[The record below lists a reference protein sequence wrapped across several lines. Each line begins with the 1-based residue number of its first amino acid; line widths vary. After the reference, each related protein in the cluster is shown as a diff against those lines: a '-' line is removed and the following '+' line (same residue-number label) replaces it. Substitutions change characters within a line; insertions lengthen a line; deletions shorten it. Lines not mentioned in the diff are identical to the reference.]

1 MICEN
6 KTEMIKTDTPSRNS
20 KPELKNEDERK
31 ASVQIK
37 KDNMNISVFFAP
49 DSLFLIRS
57 LLSSI
62 TVRPRITRVF
72 CIVTSSFKSKKMVA
86 NTPRMVKVIP
96 IYLVFQV
103 KMPFDIIFLLKREN
117 VKIIV
122 PRRRN
127 SMVFMVK
134 WF

>member
-6 KTEMIKTDTPSRNS
+6 KTEMIKTDTLSRNS

-49 DSLFLIRS
+49 DLLFLIRS

-62 TVRPRITRVF
+62 TVRPRITRIF
-72 CIVTSSFKSKKMVA
+72 RIVTSSFKSKKWW
-86 NTPRMVKVIP
+86 RIRLEWSWL
-96 IYLVFQV
+96 YLYTVLV
-103 KMPFDIIFLLKREN
+103 KMPFDIIFLLKR
-117 VKIIV
+117 
-122 PRRRN
+122 R
-127 SMVFMVK
+127 M
-134 WF
+134 